1 MWILIVEAES
11 GTQEFL
17 VQAETRPEFSE
28 FWDTDE
34 PVTSHRWVELKDE
47 KKTPKYT
54 YWLL

>member
-28 FWDTDE
+28 FRDTDE